1 MTNGLFRPTDGKTDG
16 AILAMNGRKSKKL
29 GGLLENEADVGTEVL
44 IFADRTGHDETI
56 VLSLTRHSDSA
67 IAAI

>member
-1 MTNGLFRPTDGKTDG
+1 MISSTRVKPQKEDLMTNGLFRPTDGKTDG

-44 IFADRTGHDETI
+44 IFADRTGHD
-56 VLSLTRHSDSA
+56 
-67 IAAI
+67 